1 MSKNCGIKEQYD
13 DEACEGS
20 STKHYHGRIIPC
32 MMRQIRH
39 GVLGVVAAVAGGGV
53 VVVV

>member
-1 MSKNCGIKEQYD
+1 MMRRAKVQY
-13 DEACEGS
+13 
-20 STKHYHGRIIPC
+20 KHYHGRIIPC